1 LAEATNDSP
10 IKPIAVGAYH
20 HHHQFRS
27 RTIGEGDVRTGR
39 GRRAG
44 VMSVSVSP
52 EKRSEVGEDEETME
66 IEDDD

>member
-1 LAEATNDSP
+1 MTM
-10 IKPIAVGAYH
+10 
-20 HHHQFRS
+20 
-27 RTIGEGDVRTGR
+27 GEGDVRTGR

-52 EKRSEVGEDEETME
+52 EKRSEIGDDEETME